1 VSDHAWEWRERG
13 SAILVDTPLGGGLR
27 VEVYVDGHSGRGV
40 ILPPR
45 ALVELVEWLDSEL
58 DEGLGYR
65 LTEVEA
71 ECAQVEAER
80 DAALAELDRLR
91 AAAQPIAPVRL
102 PS

>member
-45 ALVELVEWLDSEL
+45 ALV
-58 DEGLGYR
+58 
-65 LTEVEA
+65 
-71 ECAQVEAER
+71 
-80 DAALAELDRLR
+80 
-91 AAAQPIAPVRL
+91 
-102 PS
+102 